1 MWLLQGTFSFCSQE
15 KTENKVSFSTI
26 QGIDEEKVVGAESF
40 PGSLF
45 KLYFKKSFGFQ
56 TNSSSGGNLFA
67 GARCCL
73 IFPPL
78 SLFVNGA
85 LFSLC
90 VGKRC
95 LKSLVVL
102 NTGEKKKRRKKAPQW
117 GEEQSEYLSELCH
130 QKKLKTLHNMWKSHC
145 PSAEGMWHPRS
156 QEVHYYIQTNF
167 SLFMQ

>member
-15 KTENKVSFSTI
+15 KPENKVSFSTI

-102 NTGEKKKRRKKAPQW
+102 NTGEKKKKK
-117 GEEQSEYLSELCH
+117 
-130 QKKLKTLHNMWKSHC
+130 KKSSTV
-145 PSAEGMWHPRS
+145 G
-156 QEVHYYIQTNF
+156 
-167 SLFMQ
+167 